1 MFQVINDGIV
11 AAENIDSSGLL
22 LPLSWLIV
30 VLLLMLFRVVLVVSK
45 IDVRDGTADGR
56 TI

>member
-11 AAENIDSSGLL
+11 AAENIDCSGLL
-22 LPLSWLIV
+22 LSLSWLIV

>member
-11 AAENIDSSGLL
+11 AAENIDCSGLL